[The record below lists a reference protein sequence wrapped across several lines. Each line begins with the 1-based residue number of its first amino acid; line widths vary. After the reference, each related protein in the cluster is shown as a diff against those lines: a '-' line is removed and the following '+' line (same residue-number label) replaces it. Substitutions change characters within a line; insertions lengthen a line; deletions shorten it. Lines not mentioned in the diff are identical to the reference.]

1 MGYKNENIKHR
12 QGIANKPKH
21 QCPKCKNGLQIDKPK
36 FIVVCSKCKTLIKE
50 DEIIINQEYEKGK
63 IKDKIIRQSEDEAI
77 CSNGF
82 FIVAITNDYHF
93 TAIYLL

>member
-50 DEIIINQEYEKGK
+50 DEIIIN
-63 IKDKIIRQSEDEAI
+63 
-77 CSNGF
+77 
-82 FIVAITNDYHF
+82 
-93 TAIYLL
+93 